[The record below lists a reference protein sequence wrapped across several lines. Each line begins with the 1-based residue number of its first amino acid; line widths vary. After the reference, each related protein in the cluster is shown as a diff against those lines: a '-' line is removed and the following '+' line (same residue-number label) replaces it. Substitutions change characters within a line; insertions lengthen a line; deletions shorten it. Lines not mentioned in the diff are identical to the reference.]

1 MKDGAGQAADPHAN
15 VEVPAMMG
23 PEQTQDGEAHDAHR
37 GGGGVGKG
45 SQYDAVI
52 VGASLAGCS
61 TAIMLA
67 RGGMRVAVVDKR
79 PDPAAF
85 KRICGHF
92 IQSSAVP
99 TLERLG
105 LLEPMLAA
113 GAVRSRLRM
122 WTRWG
127 TIEPPPAEVL
137 PGAVNLRRERLDP
150 IVRETAAKQ
159 HGVEMF
165 LGYTVNDLISDGG
178 TITGVKAT
186 SSNGE
191 ALRLEGRLIV
201 GADGRD
207 STIAKLAN
215 VRTKI
220 SRHGRFSYAT
230 YFEGPPPTGSPDGTI
245 WMLDPQWA
253 AAFPTDSGEI
263 MYGCMPTKDRL
274 PEFRRDP
281 DRALRAF
288 VADVPDAPPILQARQ
303 VGPTLGKIDMPNVQ
317 RVPVA
322 PGLALAGDAALAT
335 DPLFGVGC
343 GWAFQSAEWL
353 ADAVMPA
360 LRGEEPLQDG
370 LASYRRRFRRGLG
383 GHAFLIHDYATG
395 RRFSPPERVLFSAVA
410 YDSKLGVDFGR
421 FGTRNTGPASLV
433 PMYGRALAVHA
444 RQRLRRPPSGPQPSR
459 TMTPEALA

>member
-1 MKDGAGQAADPHAN
+1 MTGPGQAQ
-15 VEVPAMMG
+15 G
-23 PEQTQDGEAHDAHR
+23 SEAHDAAR
-37 GGGGVGKG
+37 GGGGVGNG

-52 VGASLAGCS
+52 VGASLAGCT

-67 RGGMRVAVVDKR
+67 RAGMHVAVVDKR

-99 TLERLG
+99 TLERVG

-137 PGAVNLRRERLDP
+137 PAAVNLRRERLDP

-159 HGVEMF
+159 QGVEML
-165 LGYTVNDLISDGG
+165 LGYTVGELIGDGQ
-178 TITGVKAT
+178 TIAGVKA
-186 SSNGE
+186 SSSSGE
-191 ALRLEGRLIV
+191 ALRLYGQLVV

-207 STIAKLAN
+207 STIAKLAG
-215 VRTKI
+215 VRAKV
-220 SRHGRFSYAT
+220 SRHGRFSYAA

-245 WMLDPQWA
+245 WTLDPQWA
-253 AAFPTDSGEI
+253 AAFPTDSGQI

-274 PEFRRDP
+274 PEFRRDL
-281 DRALRAF
+281 DGALRAF
-288 VADVPDAPPILQARQ
+288 VADVPDAPPILEARQ
-303 VGPTLGKIDMPNVQ
+303 VGPTLGKIEMPNV
-317 RVPVA
+317 RRAPVA

-353 ADAVMPA
+353 ADAVTPA

-383 GHAFLIHDYATG
+383 GHAAMIHDYATG
-395 RRFSPPERVLFSAVA
+395 RRFSPPERVLFSAAA
-410 YDSKLGVDFGR
+410 YDPKVGEAFGR
-421 FGTRNTGPASLV
+421 FGTRNAGPASLV
-433 PMYGRALAVHA
+433 PTYGRVLMVHA
-444 RQRLRRPPSGPQPSR
+444 RRRLRSPRRGPQGSP
-459 TMTPEALA
+459 TVTPEALA